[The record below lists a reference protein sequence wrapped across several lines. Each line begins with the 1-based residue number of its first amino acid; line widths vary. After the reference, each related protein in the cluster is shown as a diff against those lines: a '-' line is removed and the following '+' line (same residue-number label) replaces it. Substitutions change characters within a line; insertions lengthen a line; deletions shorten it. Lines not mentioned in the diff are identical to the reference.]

1 MATEVH
7 IDVELDLEA
16 IEFELPLTPEV
27 QNDFTERMKRV
38 EEVAKATAPVDTG
51 EFRDN
56 IHVVDEPDPDG
67 TRHVDADAPH
77 SIYVEHGTRQTDR
90 HGRAIHRP
98 HYTLSHALDAAGGD
112 H

>member
-1 MATEVH
+1 MATLVQ
-7 IDVELDLEA
+7 IDVEIDEEA
-16 IEFELPLTPEV
+16 IQFQLPLNDQV
-27 QNDFTERMKRV
+27 QADFTDRMKRV
-38 EEVAKATAPVDTG
+38 ESVAIATAPVDTG

-56 IHVVDEPDPDG
+56 IHIVDEPDDDG

-77 SIYVEHGTRQTDR
+77 SIYVEHGTTQRDR
-90 HGRAIHRP
+90 RGRAIHRP

>member
-7 IDVELDLEA
+7 IDVDLDDEA
-16 IEFELPLTPEV
+16 IQFELPLTREV
-27 QNDFTERMKRV
+27 QDDLAERMKRV
-38 EEVAKATAPVDTG
+38 EEIAKATAPVDTG
-51 EFRDN
+51 EFRDS
-56 IHVVDEPDPDG
+56 IHAVDEPDPDG